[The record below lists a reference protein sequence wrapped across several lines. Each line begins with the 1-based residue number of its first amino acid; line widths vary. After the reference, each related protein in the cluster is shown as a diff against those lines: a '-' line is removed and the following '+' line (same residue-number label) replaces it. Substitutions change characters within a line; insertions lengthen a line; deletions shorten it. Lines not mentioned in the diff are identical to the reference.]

1 MNEDKLI
8 LYYYRDGL
16 SNRERQAVTDAIARD
31 PDVAREYE
39 ALCRELGELD
49 VDGGATPPSH
59 MVQRWH
65 DSIDSAADAGNPR
78 PARAFFHPRSF
89 IWGSVVTAVLV
100 LGIVIGALI
109 SGNRVVV
116 TPETLIAHTPA
127 TTPAGQQAITR
138 GLQVHLRET
147 GRDLNN
153 LPLADASSR
162 ALLIRS
168 MIDQNRLYERVAEI
182 NGAPAL
188 ARLLRAFD
196 LVLQQLAAENIS
208 PEEAAA
214 LQTKL
219 LFEMNAVLTK
229 LASGSSNEPET
240 I

>member
-16 SNRERQAVTDAIARD
+16 SNRERQAITDAIARD
-31 PDVAREYE
+31 PDVARAYE

-49 VDGGATPPSH
+49 VDSPATPPSH

-65 DSIDSAADAGNPR
+65 DSIDLAADASNPR
-78 PARAFFHPRSF
+78 PARTFFHTGSF

-100 LGIVIGALI
+100 LGIAIGVLI
-109 SGNRVVV
+109 SGNGTGVAPDALM
-116 TPETLIAHTPA
+116 TDSPA
-127 TTPAGQQAITR
+127 ATPAGPQAITR

-147 GRDLNN
+147 GRDLSN
-153 LPLADASSR
+153 LQSADASSR

-168 MIDQNRLYERVAEI
+168 MIDQNRLYERAAEI
-182 NGAPAL
+182 NGAPGL

-219 LFEMNAVLTK
+219 LFEMNAMLTK
-229 LASGSSNEPET
+229 LASDSSNEPET